1 MVLYSK
7 LIMSAKSI
15 VAGDSRQL
23 LDGWSP
29 FSKTRTSIFPWYTTP
44 VRGMFLKFVSEE
56 DMKNGKGRPT
66 APKDAGKWRTKA
78 MKNEQLNKYAYGCF
92 HVA

>member
-7 LIMSAKSI
+7 LIMSTTSI

-44 VRGMFLKFVSEE
+44 VGGMFLKFVSEE
-56 DMKNGKGRPT
+56 DMKTGKGRPT

>member
-7 LIMSAKSI
+7 LIMSATSI
-15 VAGDSRQL
+15 VTGDSRQL
-23 LDGWSP
+23 LDGRSP

-44 VRGMFLKFVSEE
+44 AGGMFLKFVSEE
-56 DMKNGKGRPT
+56 DMKTGKGRPT

-92 HVA
+92 HIA